1 MAIWLNG
8 QVPYKHHVRFAFA
21 GLIWLEREFDCNH
34 NLLDVGHFVSRNEI
48 REIDLIIYPSLGAII
63 ALARNTITFLG
74 KYIHLSVCLESKGN
88 L

>member
-8 QVPYKHHVRFAFA
+8 QGPYKLHVRSAIT
-21 GLIWLEREFDCNH
+21 GLIWLGTDFDCKH

-63 ALARNTITFLG
+63 ALAGNTITFLE

-88 L
+88 